1 MMQEEAKKKWRMAS
15 GEWRMVGS
23 YVFLVEVIC
32 NPIDFMVLWGEKQEF
47 PEG

>member
-1 MMQEEAKKKWRMAS
+1 MAN
-15 GEWRMVGS
+15 GELRVVGR

-32 NPIDFMVLWGEKQEF
+32 NPIDFMVLLGEKQEF